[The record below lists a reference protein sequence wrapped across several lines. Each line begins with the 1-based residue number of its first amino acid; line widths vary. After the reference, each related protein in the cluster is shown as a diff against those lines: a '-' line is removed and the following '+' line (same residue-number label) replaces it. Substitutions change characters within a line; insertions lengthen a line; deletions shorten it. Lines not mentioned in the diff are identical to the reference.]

1 MIYGFG
7 GLPENLA
14 SFCALL
20 RRKYAFRIGSGELLD
35 AARALDIVDLSSEQ
49 AVRSALRTILAGTH
63 DDVVAF
69 DEAFDRFFLPRPG
82 MRGRSARSAVE
93 REPDAGAGREG
104 KATEPRRTTG
114 AYDAEME
121 AAAAAGAAPMTP
133 IDTSEEEEAGSMA
146 RASYSP
152 MSVASSEAPEVPGV

>member
-1 MIYGFG
+1 MRTQSARGSRCGARPRSRPRQRARRITSLAAGGRLQSGDRLRLRQSLDAPRMIYAFG

-93 REPDAGAGREG
+93 RQPEAGAGREG
-104 KATEPRRTTG
+104 EATEPR
-114 AYDAEME
+114 
-121 AAAAAGAAPMTP
+121 
-133 IDTSEEEEAGSMA
+133 
-146 RASYSP
+146 
-152 MSVASSEAPEVPGV
+152 